1 MFIKTNF
8 SFTLSLFS
16 ILILFCANP
25 TLAVQDISAEN
36 PINLNYIITGKDIST
51 PNYGKASGDG
61 NTQNPGLSLG
71 VGIKLQLVKFL
82 AMSINTSS
90 PSGLVPGASF
100 KDNSIPLSKSVVKSD
115 INDLK
120 TNSVKEFEVEGLVA
134 SNDDNIK
141 LQYDQTLTLTHI
153 NGSSYGQFT
162 VDFTGV
168 KGGIKDGGYIANLAS
183 GDDIDNLKNKEI
195 GKFKLMGNI
204 NPSSVDSTADRA
216 GVYTTIISVSA
227 IAQ

>member
-8 SFTLSLFS
+8 SSTLSLFS

-25 TLAVQDISAEN
+25 ILAVQDISAEN

-71 VGIKLQLVKFL
+71 VGIKLKLVKFL

-100 KDNSIPLSKSVVKSD
+100 KNNSIPLSKSVVKSD

-120 TNSVKEFEVEGLVA
+120 INSVKEFEIEGLVA

-153 NGSSYGQFT
+153 NGASYGQFT

-183 GDDIDNLKNKEI
+183 GDSIDNLKNKEI

-204 NPSSVDSTADRA
+204 NPSSVDFMADRP